1 MRPSSITP
9 FLAIL
14 VYNIPCRPPTY
25 EIGPRRMPWSR
36 PIIPPLDI
44 TSVAIT
50 FVYICSADFANG
62 SAIPSRR
69 PSRVRS
75 RAFLAI
81 VV

>member
-1 MRPSSITP
+1 
-9 FLAIL
+9 
-14 VYNIPCRPPTY
+14 
-25 EIGPRRMPWSR
+25 MPWSR
-36 PIIPPLDI
+36 PLIPPLDI

-50 FVYICSADFANG
+50 FVYIRSADFANG